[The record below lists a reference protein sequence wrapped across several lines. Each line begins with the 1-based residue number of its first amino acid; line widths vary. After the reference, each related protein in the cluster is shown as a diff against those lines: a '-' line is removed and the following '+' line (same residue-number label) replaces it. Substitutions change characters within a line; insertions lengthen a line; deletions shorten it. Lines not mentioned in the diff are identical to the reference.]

1 MKTLSKMALCGSL
14 ILSSVLAPSA
24 EAVVGLITLPT
35 APVVGG
41 IEIGAG
47 VALIAAGSSATVV
60 RCRRVP
66 PRGPRRGPRRPGRT
80 VCSRRYVGSG
90 LVALGVLLLDENDQY
105 LGARFHAP
113 SNEEALLAGLNSA
126 EAAAVSAEELK
137 IRMIDDEVN
146 AGASESWDAIAQAT
160 LSAEAYGGM
169 VKLQLA
175 ATRE

>member
-1 MKTLSKMALCGSL
+1 MKTLSKLALCGSL
-14 ILSSVLAPSA
+14 ILSTVLAPSA

-90 LVALGVLLLDENDQY
+90 LVALGVLLLDENESY
-105 LGARFHAP
+105 LGARFQAP
-113 SNEEALLAGLNSA
+113 SDEAALLAGLTSA
-126 EAAAVSAEELK
+126 EAVAVAAEELK
-137 IRMIDDEVN
+137 IRMIDDELN
-146 AGASESWDAIAQAT
+146 AGSSQSWDEIAQAT
-160 LSAEAYGGM
+160 LSAEAYAGIQ
-169 VKLQLA
+169 KLQLA
-175 ATRE
+175 ASRE